1 MKSPHVSI
9 ASLILV
15 AGLLTGCAGATRVAT
30 GTLAAGVGGVAG
42 NILGKGNPLA
52 TGAGAASGV
61 LLSETL
67 NAASNSNARKAMLE
81 GYNKGRSDAVKQQYW
96 LMQSQQRSMLDTQE
110 EVSLFDIPLPE
121 QQIDGALLRPRSAT
135 LRLRE

>member
-1 MKSPHVSI
+1 MKSLHISI
-9 ASLILV
+9 VCLTLV
-15 AGLLTGCAGATRVAT
+15 ASLLTGCAGATRIAT
-30 GTLAAGVGGVAG
+30 GALGAGVGGVAG

-52 TGAGAASGV
+52 TAAGAAGGV

-67 NAASNSNARKAMLE
+67 NAASSANANKAMLE

-96 LMQSQQRSMLDTQE
+96 IMQSQQRSMLDTQE
-110 EVSLFDIPLPE
+110 DVSLFDIPLPE

-135 LRLRE
+135 LRLHE

>member
-1 MKSPHVSI
+1 MV
-9 ASLILV
+9 AST
-15 AGLLTGCAGATRVAT
+15 LLTGCAGATRVAT

-42 NILGKGNPLA
+42 NVLGKGNPLA
-52 TGAGAASGV
+52 TGAGAAGGV
-61 LLSETL
+61 LLSEVL
-67 NAASNSNARKAMLE
+67 NSASDSHAKKAMLE

-96 LMQSQQRSMLDTQE
+96 IMQAQQRSVLETQE